1 MEKRQAEV
9 LVIGTGCAGYAC
21 ALHLKESGKNVTLLS
36 VGRFRGTSRNTG
48 SDKQTYYKLSLCGS
62 GSDSVQEMAK
72 DLFSGGSVNGDT
84 ALCEAAGSVRAFMQ
98 LVKLGVPFP
107 TNEFGEYVGYK
118 TDHDPRTR
126 ATSVGPLTS
135 KAMTEALEKAVF
147 AENIP
152 LWDRMQVIRIL
163 VKDNI
168 VQGVLAL
175 NLDRLSDPDHGLT
188 LIVAPFVVLCT
199 GGPATV
205 YHSPVYPES
214 QTGATG
220 VALAAGAEGCN
231 LDKWQYGLAST
242 KFRWNLSGSYQQ
254 VLPRYVSIDEDGAER
269 EFLPDYFDSPENALN
284 EVFLKGYQWPFDSKK
299 MGGSSRIDLIV
310 YHEKNVLGR
319 RVYLDFMHDPKGY
332 DINAL
337 SDEARTYLTNSGA
350 TMGTPIARLAAM
362 NPKAI
367 ELYCAH
373 GIDLSSEYLEIGLCA
388 QHNNGG
394 LAVDKDWQTSVC
406 GLYCAGEAAGTF
418 GIARPGGS
426 ALNSTQVGAYRAA
439 EHIAYFAKETM
450 VDEDFCIESAKAT
463 ASLIEKML
471 SDGADCVLLKEEL
484 QKSMSV
490 CAAQVRDI
498 AKMEELQ
505 KRLDT
510 IGTVRAENAKQLPT
524 AFEALDLIAAQKSI
538 LSAMLLSA
546 RDSGSLGSGLV
557 LYESGEKIDL
567 RGQTDYRYLPTKD
580 DKATFTLR
588 TIGTISRYEPVRPL
602 PDPDNWFET
611 VWKKYNETHNL

>member
-1 MEKRQAEV
+1 MDIRTTPV

-21 ALHLKESGKNVTLLS
+21 ALHLHECGKEVTLLS
-36 VGRFRGTSRNTG
+36 VGRMRGTSRNTG

-62 GSDSVQEMAK
+62 GSDSVQEMAQ
-72 DLFSGGSVNGDT
+72 DLFAGGSVNGDT

-107 TNEFGEYVGYK
+107 TNEYGEYVGYK

-147 AENIP
+147 AANIP
-152 LWDRMQVIRIL
+152 LWDKMQVIKII
-163 VKDNI
+163 VKDNR

-175 NLDRLSDPDHGLT
+175 NLDKLSEPDHGLT
-188 LIVAPFVVLCT
+188 LIESPLVVLCT

-205 YHSPVYPES
+205 YASPVYPES

-220 VALAAGAEGCN
+220 VALEAGAEGCN

-254 VLPRYVSIDEDGAER
+254 VLPRYVSIDAQGTER
-269 EFLPDYFDSPENALN
+269 EFLPDYFDSPESALN

-299 MGGSSRIDLIV
+299 MNGSSRIDLIV

-319 RVYLDFMHDPKGY
+319 RVYLDFMHDPKGC
-332 DINAL
+332 DVNAL
-337 SDEARTYLTNSGA
+337 SAEARTYLTNSGA
-350 TMGTPIARLAAM
+350 AIATPIARLAAM

-367 ELYCAH
+367 ELYRAH
-373 GIDLSSEYLEIGLCA
+373 NIDLASEYLEIGLCA

-394 LAVDKDWQTSVC
+394 LAVDSDWQTSIS

-439 EHIAYFAKETM
+439 EHIAYFAKDLA
-450 VDEDFCIESAKAT
+450 VDGDFCTESAKET
-463 ASLIEKML
+463 EQQIEKML
-471 SDGADCVLLKEEL
+471 TDGADCLSIKEKL
-484 QKSMSV
+484 QKEMSV
-490 CAAQVRDI
+490 CAAQVRNTEQ
-498 AKMEELQ
+498 MEALQ
-505 KRLDT
+505 DTLASIKSVHAARPARLP
-510 IGTVRAENAKQLPT
+510 A
-524 AFEALDLIAAQKSI
+524 AFEVLDLIAAQKSV

-546 RDSGSLGSGLV
+546 KDSGSLGSSLV
-557 LYESGEKIDL
+557 LSECGEKIDL
-567 RGQTDYRYLPTKD
+567 HGQANYAYLPTKD
-580 DKATFTLR
+580 DKAAFTLR
-588 TIGTISRYEPVRPL
+588 TKDGISRYAPVRPI

-611 VWKKYNETHNL
+611 VWKRYNETHGI